1 MNKFTIKKRRRKII
15 CFLFVFFII
24 LFFLS
29 FKFRPVAKSI
39 ARNKAK
45 IVASEIINGSI
56 MEEINKRPDIYNGIV
71 KSEKQGENSAKELHF
86 DALKINTIKSSLA
99 TVIQKKFT
107 EFKEKNFW
115 ISLGTL
121 SGFEIVNEKGP
132 EIPMKV
138 AASGSVFTDFK
149 SDFFTSGI
157 NQTVYQMY
165 VNVKCKISIMMP
177 GCSCSEEINT
187 DVLISQVVI
196 VGNVPRVFAGGSSE
210 ICRFSD
216 ECKN

>member
-1 MNKFTIKKRRRKII
+1 MNKFIIKKRRRKII
-15 CFLFVFFII
+15 CFLFIFLII

-45 IVASEIINGSI
+45 IIVSEIINNSI
-56 MEEINKRPDIYNGIV
+56 MEEINKSPDFYNGIV
-71 KSEKQGENSAKELHF
+71 KSENQGENFTKELHF
-86 DALKINTIKSSLA
+86 DALKINMIKSSLA
-99 TVIQKKFT
+99 SAIQKKFI

-132 EIPMKV
+132 KVPMKIS
-138 AASGSVFTDFK
+138 ASGSVFTDFK
-149 SDFFTSGI
+149 SDFSTSGI
-157 NQTVYQMY
+157 NQTIYQMY
-165 VNVKCKISIMMP
+165 VNVKCKISVMMP
-177 GCSCSEEINT
+177 GCSCSEEVNT

-196 VGNVPRVFAGGSSE
+196 VGTVPRVFAGSGSE